1 MLDKYKMV
9 MYDIYVNFK
18 EGCALS
24 GIATP
29 IKHNTGEYS
38 YTN

>member
-1 MLDKYKMV
+1 MLDKYKLE

-24 GIATP
+24 GFATP